1 MSRRG
6 AIVVCGCLLALLAV
20 TARAAAELF
29 ASADPHPPL
38 GDGSSSSPDPVSRG
52 SSSGHRRELGRG
64 QIRFDGAGPEQWAAR
79 FRRERRAVITMRRE
93 LAAKVS
99 RLVYLVDAFQCIH
112 GYEGAWTA
120 NTGNGYRG
128 GLQFGAAEWRLYGGR
143 YATTADA
150 AAPAEQIAAGIA
162 YHAVAGFWPWP
173 NTARRCGLIP

>member
-1 MSRRG
+1 MSRRA

-29 ASADPHPPL
+29 AAADPHPH
-38 GDGSSSSPDPVSRG
+38 DD
-52 SSSGHRRELGRG
+52 GHRRQLGRG

-128 GLQFGAAEWRLYGGR
+128 GLQFGPREWRLYGGR
-143 YATTADA
+143 YAPSADM
-150 AAPAEQIAAGIA
+150 AAPSEQIAAGIA